1 MIISRTPFRL
11 SFFGGGSDYPV
22 FYEENGGVV
31 LSTTIN
37 KYCYVNCRY
46 LPPFFDCNYRIRYRK
61 NEETKTVSEIKHPT
75 VRESIKFLNIQ
86 NGLEIQHNADLPA
99 QSGLGS
105 SSAFTVGLLNAL
117 YALVGRMISKSQLT
131 LDAIHVEQDLVKENV
146 GSQDQTASVYGGFN
160 KITFNGHHN
169 IVVNPITVNADSIT
183 LLQKHLMLFYTG
195 MPRVASK
202 MAAEWIKNTPDK
214 QRELL
219 IMVEMVD
226 EAIHILNTN
235 VMDFGLLLHESWKIK
250 RSLTKNISNRHIDDI
265 FDTALRNG
273 AVGGKILGAGGGGFA
288 LFFVEPHLQQGV
300 KSALKLL
307 HVPFSF
313 ENTGSQIIYYN
324 PEENY

>member
-1 MIISRTPFRL
+1 
-11 SFFGGGSDYPV
+11 
-22 FYEENGGVV
+22 
-31 LSTTIN
+31 
-37 KYCYVNCRY
+37 
-46 LPPFFDCNYRIRYRK
+46 
-61 NEETKTVSEIKHPT
+61 
-75 VRESIKFLNIQ
+75 
-86 NGLEIQHNADLPA
+86 LEIQHNADLPA